1 MFYRVFLTDKQ
12 QILPFKAFVIRIS
25 RSVRRGYFTYGF
37 ARRADCHDVCG
48 NGFRHFA
55 PSAPPRYTKKQPQP
69 RLFCFW
75 ITMLVYSENHF
86 FKVFKNSAT
95 GISAQP
101 LLS

>member
-1 MFYRVFLTDKQ
+1 MGLHDAPTATTFAGMDFVTLL
-12 QILPFKAFVIRIS
+12 LP
-25 RSVRRGYFTYGF
+25 
-37 ARRADCHDVCG
+37 
-48 NGFRHFA
+48 
-55 PSAPPRYTKKQPQP
+55 PPRYTKKQPQP